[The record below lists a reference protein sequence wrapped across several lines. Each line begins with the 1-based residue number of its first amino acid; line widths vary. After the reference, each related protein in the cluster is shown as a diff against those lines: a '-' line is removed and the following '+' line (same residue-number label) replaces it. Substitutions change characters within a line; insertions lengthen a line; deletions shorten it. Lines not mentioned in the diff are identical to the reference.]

1 MILRE
6 EFDVETRVV
15 NLHTVKPL
23 DRAAIASAAADTG
36 VVITAEEHQVG
47 GMGNRVAGGI
57 CEAALERPIKLAMVG
72 VQDRFGESGEP
83 WELKALR
90 SDRRAHRAETPRTAR
105 RLTRS
110 HSERNRPADVREH
123 VVGQALQTYSR
134 NRSTSIR
141 VARIPTVK

>member
-57 CEAALERPIKLAMVG
+57 CEAALDRPVKLAMVG

-83 WELKALR
+83 WELMKLFGLTAEHIAQKA
-90 SDRRAHRAETPRTAR
+90 
-105 RLTRS
+105 
-110 HSERNRPADVREH
+110 RELLG
-123 VVGQALQTYSR
+123 V
-134 NRSTSIR
+134 
-141 VARIPTVK
+141 